1 MTVGGGKMNK
11 LLMENPMSNMIRMV
25 CIVAVVFFVASC
37 EGKAQGVS
45 DNTTEPESA
54 PIIREELQQAEPEQE
69 KILVENLEGTP
80 LDIDLMSDDE
90 KKIYLTGIWMLFFP
104 TPEPNW
110 GYQFRENG
118 SLLYVDNS
126 EEALKQRY
134 RFTDGEW
141 RIVGNEI
148 QVKMLAYRVADRDP
162 VEDIIGLNFPED
174 TQYITVPVEDD
185 TWHTIG
191 TLESVRTRIVRN
203 GLEFP
208 PRITL
213 HPLIFDRVLDEEEYY
228 YRDRP

>member
-1 MTVGGGKMNK
+1 MR
-11 LLMENPMSNMIRMV
+11 NMIRV
-25 CIVAVVFFVASC
+25 LCIVAVIFFMASC
-37 EGKAQGVS
+37 EGKAQGGS
-45 DNTTEPESA
+45 DSTTKPEST
-54 PIIREELQQAEPEQE
+54 PMISEEPQQAEPEQE
-69 KILVENLEGTP
+69 EVLVENLEGIP
-80 LDIDLMSDDE
+80 LDVDSMSDVE

-134 RFTDGEW
+134 RLTDGEW

-162 VEDIIGLNFPED
+162 VEDIIGLNFSED

-191 TLESVRTRIVRN
+191 TLESVRTGIVRDKW
-203 GLEFP
+203 EFP

-213 HPLIFDRVLDEEEYY
+213 HPLVFDRVLDEEYHYY
-228 YRDRP
+228 QY